1 MELEPVTEDIKN
13 KIIQQIKDDVITYIK
28 LSKEVID
35 EYLDRRD
42 YRQSLGRLLVP
53 LDKLDEEGKQDM
65 LAYYIN
71 NMKRFDILRI

>member
-42 YRQSLGRLLVP
+42 YRQSLGRLLVT